1 MNAESSLP
9 AEIKRKLE
17 AAIAETI
24 AYSERERREEDSA
37 FTRKSELT
45 KERMIKLL
53 LSMNG
58 GNLEKELYKA
68 GVSAGKS
75 AFSQRRSQLC
85 SLEFEDI
92 LERFNQ
98 SERNI
103 KTYKGYRVL
112 AVDGTTVNMPRDP
125 KSQTFVQNAGT
136 PKGYN
141 QFHVNPLYDV
151 LNKTY
156 QHCVIQ
162 PQPQQDEVGALR
174 FMLDW
179 YDFPAKTL
187 IVADRGYESYNL
199 IAHFLENRVHF
210 LIRVKQDR
218 SAMREIRKLP
228 MATLDTD
235 VSFTIT
241 TTQTNEDKAK
251 GHILLQI
258 QKNENRIYSPNTRAK
273 RWDHPSPY
281 PMKFRVVRFM
291 LNTGE
296 YETLITSLKRGSDG
310 FSLKELKE
318 LYHARWGIETA
329 FRELEIRRRFGQ
341 SPRAKGRVCATR
353 NLCGFDNVKLL
364 QPHCQPSGRSAAK
377 EEHPRIQSGYE
388 DGDFPL
394 PGVLCRRTSRRS
406 EAHAKYRQIYGAG
419 PSGRGRCTEY
429 KSKIL
434 ERLYLP
440 GSGLNTRARI
450 GNNIHFSP
458 LHPYFLKLKQHAFNK
473 TITSLKYG

>member
-1 MNAESSLP
+1 MNAESNFP
-9 AEIKRKLE
+9 AEIKRELE

-24 AYSERERREEDSA
+24 AYSERERGEENRA

-92 LERFNQ
+92 LERFNE

-112 AVDGTTVNMPRDP
+112 AVDGTTVNMPRNP

-141 QFHVNPLYDV
+141 QFHVNLLYDV

-218 SAMREIRKLP
+218 SAMREIRKPP
-228 MATLDTD
+228 MTTLDTD

-281 PMKFRVVRFM
+281 PMKFRGVRFM

-310 FSLKELKE
+310 FSLEELKE
-318 LYHARWGIETA
+318 LYDARWGIETA
-329 FRELEIRRRFGQ
+329 FRELKYGVGLVNLHGRKDEFVRQEIY
-341 SPRAKGRVCATR
+341 
-353 NLCGFDNVKLL
+353 
-364 QPHCQPSGRSAAK
+364 AALIMSNFCS
-377 EEHPRIQSGYE
+377 RIASQVVVQQQKKNIHEYKVDMKME
-388 DGDFPL
+388 IF
-394 PGVLCRRTSRRS
+394 LCR
-406 EAHAKYRQIYGAG
+406 EFFAAGQADGAKLIRDIARYTEPVRPGRADERNIKAKSWSGFTYRVA
-419 PSGRGRCTEY
+419 
-429 KSKIL
+429 
-434 ERLYLP
+434 
-440 GSGLNTRARI
+440 A
-450 GNNIHFSP
+450 
-458 LHPYFLKLKQHAFNK
+458 
-473 TITSLKYG
+473 